1 MDWNSIL
8 LLMLYLSMA
17 AIGYAIGAR
26 RRKKGASLKSLS
38 KIQSVAI
45 IVLVFAMGCRIG
57 MNKDV
62 IRSLDTIGITAF
74 IFTILV
80 MAGSVFAV
88 FAVRKLMGINRKGLK
103 ADD

>member
-1 MDWNSIL
+1 MDWNSL
-8 LLMLYLSMA
+8 LFLVLYLSMA
-17 AIGYAIGAR
+17 TIGYAIGAR
-26 RRKKGASLKSLS
+26 RRKKDAPLKSLS

-45 IVLVFAMGCRIG
+45 IILVFAMGCKIG

-80 MAGSVFAV
+80 MAGSAFAI
-88 FAVRKLMGINRKGLK
+88 FAVRKLMGIDKKGLK
-103 ADD
+103 TDD